1 MWWNNKV
8 AFIKARNCDETFNH
22 EIMDD
27 QVTHSILSLAVEG
40 VQSASAFEQCQLV
53 YDIDFIDNIQRT
65 LRLTR
70 LLAFTVDAFDKRTL
84 EE

>member
-22 EIMDD
+22 EIIDD

-40 VQSASAFEQCQLV
+40 V
-53 YDIDFIDNIQRT
+53 
-65 LRLTR
+65 
-70 LLAFTVDAFDKRTL
+70 
-84 EE
+84 